1 MNSQLQTQKTPLLIL
16 TVLIGL
22 IFQVPMHTDQTP
34 RTDSATPTIPVTD
47 EAERARINAN
57 YGKLPLSFEANAG
70 QTDGRVKFTA
80 RGAGYG
86 LFLTDDEAVLSLQKN
101 AGGAKKGIDNQLP
114 APSVVRM
121 SLNEANRAPQIVGED
136 EQAGKSNYFVG
147 SDQTKWQ
154 TGVSHFGR
162 VRYKNVY
169 RGVDEVFYGN
179 QGELEY
185 DLIVA
190 PNADYKQIKLKFAGT
205 RKTEIEAA
213 SGDLILTTEDGGEV
227 RQHKPVV
234 YQETADGRQI
244 VEAKYLELNKR
255 EVGFQIAG
263 YNKMLPLVIDP
274 TLAYSTYLGG
284 NDEDEGFGIA
294 VDTLGNAYITGQTR
308 SPNFPL
314 RMPFRATFN
323 QSVMAFVTKLNATG
337 DALVYSTYLGG
348 GVADVGNAIAVDAQG
363 NAYITGFTG
372 SPDFPTLNA
381 FQATNRGGFDAFVTK
396 LNPAGNALV
405 YSTFLGGTGSDV
417 GSAIAVD
424 SQGSAY
430 ITGQIQSTDFPTAN
444 PFQSAHAGGTYD
456 AFVTKF
462 SASGNAL
469 VYSTYLGGSDIEQGF
484 GIAVDT
490 QGGAYIT
497 GFTISTNFPMA
508 NAFQAANGGGND
520 TFVTKLN
527 AAGNTLA
534 YSTYLGGTGFDQGR
548 AIAVD
553 AQGGAYVTG
562 ATTSPNYPTR
572 NAFQATRNNNS
583 TDAFVTKLS
592 ATGNAL
598 VYSTYLG
605 GGNSDQGSGIALD
618 SQSNAYITGFTSST
632 NFPTMNPIQATG
644 GDPNGNNFDA
654 FVTRLNPAG
663 NALVYST
670 YFGGSGNDQSLGIAV
685 DAQGGAYITGKTVST
700 NFPTRTPFQTANG
713 GGTFDA
719 LVTKISDGIII
730 NSTQNRVADFDGDGK
745 SDASVFRNG
754 TWFINP
760 STAPSLAP
768 NGFYGVRFGLSTDKL
783 APADYDG
790 DGKTDV
796 AVWRESE
803 GNFYILNSSNNSV
816 RVENF
821 GLTGDVLTVGDWD
834 GDGKADLATYREGA
848 QSYFY
853 YRGSLNNPSGNITYL
868 PWGITGDKAVRGDF
882 DGDGKLDAAVYRG
895 SNQTWYIRNSS
906 NGQAS
911 YTTFGL
917 PSDKRISGDFD
928 GDGKTD
934 ICVFRSGVWYVLQSS
949 NNQIRYVYWG
959 TNTDSLVA
967 ADYDGD
973 GKTDFAVW
981 RSGVY
986 YIQNSVS
993 AAVSYQNFGTSGD
1006 LPIANQ

>member
-1 MNSQLQTQKTPLLIL
+1 MNKQLQTKKSLIL
-16 TVLIGL
+16 ILAILIGL
-22 IFQVPMHTDQTP
+22 IFQAQMPADKTLP
-34 RTDSATPTIPVTD
+34 TDSATTTIPVTD
-47 EAERARINAN
+47 NAERARINAN
-57 YGKLPLSFEANAG
+57 YGKLPLSFEANVG
-70 QTDGRVKFTA
+70 QTDERVKFTA

-86 LFLTDDEAVLSLQKN
+86 LFLTADEAVLSLQKN
-101 AGGAKKGIDNQLP
+101 EDGAKKGIDNQL
-114 APSVVRM
+114 AASSVVRM
-121 SLNEANRAPQIVGED
+121 KLNEANRAPQIVGEN

-147 SDQTKWQ
+147 NDQTKWQ

-162 VRYKNVY
+162 VRYKDVY
-169 RGVDEVFYGN
+169 QGVDEVFYGN

-190 PNADYKQIKLKFAGT
+190 PNADYKQIKLQFDGT

-244 VEAKYLELNKR
+244 VEAKYLELNNR
-255 EVGFQIAG
+255 EIGFQIAG
-263 YNKMLPLVIDP
+263 YDQTQPLVIDP
-274 TLAYSTYLGG
+274 TLTYSTYLGG

-294 VDTLGNAYITGQTR
+294 VDAQGNAYITGQTR

-348 GVADVGNAIAVDAQG
+348 LVADVGNAIAVDAQG
-363 NAYITGFTG
+363 NAYVTGFTG
-372 SPDFPTLNA
+372 SPDFPILNA

-424 SQGSAY
+424 NQGSAY

-444 PFQSAHAGGTYD
+444 PFQAAHAGGTYD

-469 VYSTYLGGSDIEQGF
+469 VYSTYLGGNDIEQGF

-490 QGGAYIT
+490 QGSAYVT
-497 GFTISTNFPMA
+497 GFTISTNFPTA
-508 NAFQAANGGGND
+508 NAFQTINGGGND

-527 AAGNTLA
+527 STGNALA
-534 YSTYLGGTGFDQGR
+534 YSTYLGGTSFDQGR

-553 AQGGAYVTG
+553 AQGSAYVTG
-562 ATTSPNYPTR
+562 ATSSPNYPTQ

-583 TDAFVTKLS
+583 IDAFITKLS
-592 ATGNAL
+592 ATGNTL

-605 GGNSDQGSGIALD
+605 GGSSDQGLGIALD
-618 SQSNAYITGFTSST
+618 SQNNAYISGMTQSA
-632 NFPTMNPIQATG
+632 NFPTRNPVQAAIG
-644 GDPNGNNFDA
+644 GSFDA
-654 FVTRLNPAG
+654 FVTRFNPAG

-670 YFGGSGNDQSLGIAV
+670 YFGGSGEDQSLGIAV

-719 LVTKISDGIII
+719 FVTKISDGIII
-730 NSTQNRVADFDGDGK
+730 NSTQNRVADFDGDGRADY
-745 SDASVFRNG
+745 SFFRPSANS
-754 TWFINP
+754 WFYLRSSNN
-760 STAPSLAP
+760 SFGSLQ
-768 NGFYGVRFGLSTDKL
+768 FGLASDKL
-783 APADYDG
+783 ASADYDG
-790 DGKTDV
+790 DGKTDI
-796 AVWRESE
+796 AVWRESS
-803 GNFYILNSSNNSV
+803 GTFYIFNSATNSV
-816 RVENF
+816 RTEQF
-821 GLTGDVLTVGDWD
+821 GLPGDKLAVGDWD
-834 GDGKADLATYREGA
+834 GDGKADLATYRDSAVGS

-853 YRGSLNNPSGNITYL
+853 YRGSLNNPNGNITYL
-868 PWGITGDKAVRGDF
+868 QWGATGDKPVNGDF

-895 SNQTWYIRNSS
+895 SNQTWYIRQSS
-906 NGQAS
+906 NNQVVYQS
-911 YTTFGL
+911 FGL
-917 PSDKRISGDFD
+917 STDTFVPADYD

-934 ICVFRSGVWYVLQSS
+934 VAVFRNGVWYVRQSSDNQVKIVNWGLSSDKPVPADYDGDGKTDFAVFRSGVWYVLQSS
-949 NNQIRYVYWG
+949 NGQIAYG
-959 TNTDSLVA
+959 
-967 ADYDGD
+967 
-973 GKTDFAVW
+973 
-981 RSGVY
+981 
-986 YIQNSVS
+986 
-993 AAVSYQNFGTSGD
+993 NFGTSGD
-1006 LPIANQ
+1006 LPVSIVN